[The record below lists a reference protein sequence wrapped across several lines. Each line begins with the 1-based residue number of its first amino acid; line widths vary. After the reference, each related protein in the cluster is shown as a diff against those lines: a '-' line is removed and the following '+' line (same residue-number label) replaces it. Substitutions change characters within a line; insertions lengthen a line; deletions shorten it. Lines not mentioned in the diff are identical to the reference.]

1 MIRRLLGILGRRTM
15 MTFGLVTFLVGA
27 LLATVNMTSR
37 YALKVYVDDQLRRIP
52 WDLAV
57 YQQGAVGSDRSLR
70 THIAN
75 TRGVTRVET
84 MAFLRARF
92 PEGGEVE
99 AEVDRKPFT
108 TPWLCLLAAS
118 DPSILPP
125 ALSFALEHGTAS
137 GDDRGTK
144 ASADGSAKASAER
157 DTGQK
162 RGAVLSLVGPEYAM
176 GKAFLALQGARDFTL
191 QVHVQDQPRFL
202 FNTPINRVVRLDR
215 DELNRWL
222 MDQTGSVSYVPYI
235 GAILL
240 MPYEWDILTKFDQVA
255 TGFVPSDIVGVAD
268 QDAGHIQ
275 MAEYA
280 PEVVYLARIDRASIV
295 SGWDIPGSLANV
307 KALNARLHSNAQE
320 AAPIPKSAL
329 QEPVPGHSHEAGEP
343 PEDDSKFS
351 GSVSFVVDSTT
362 EVLLERMQGIARLI
376 GLVSLLVSLPLLWM
390 AWVLAANLA
399 GLLMLN
405 ERRTLGLMRLRG
417 ISGDLMGRTLLVS
430 IVGGGA
436 GGGLIGLAAGSVLPL
451 LVYERGRLPAGVL
464 TEPRQ
469 LMIFGVFLLISV
481 VLALVVSRRL
491 VKYAMTISPLEASRR
506 VSGSEAVQA
515 SMTFGPVQQLALIVG
530 GYVLSGWIFDFAIS
544 GAFAWFRLVDRL
556 LDFLGLPLFLYG
568 VATLMASKRERIQH
582 VMAPV
587 LKPIGGVLG
596 TFALRH
602 LSVKPHRTV
611 AFLLIVALM
620 SSVSLYP
627 VITSRS
633 FEDKAI
639 RGARVQLGTDWQV
652 LFNGPDL
659 VDIDR
664 LSGTASSQL
673 AALKPE
679 IAKLVT
685 SLGGVAGVKDA
696 TYMLEAVLPSFYLPG
711 YGLRGVPLYLLANA
725 DEYRT
730 RVYSEAGVGL
740 SADFQTIL
748 SRVNEQVAVSP
759 PVADFWRLAPGSQ
772 VLIGLDPERRAVASH
787 TAGLLAFLPGLPP
800 KSVSDRQ
807 GYVQARVD
815 YLNYLFSSNAYLAT
829 SADNPQLGA
838 LQVLIPRIIVL
849 LRTDGAVEPVAF
861 AKAIAKAAPFPP
873 LEIHSLSQEIGK
885 VGSDMYIS
893 LALANMRIYLVGG
906 LALALIAILAVAM
919 ANYTED
925 RRTLA
930 LLRIRGAS
938 PAAMWRFVVAMLL
951 SPALVGLALGAGSS
965 VLAGF
970 GLASYV
976 WRLREIRT
984 VVQLL
989 PTHLVVAPL
998 TVWVALLLVV
1008 ILAVVAS
1015 GFSWW
1020 VFRRSAHESML
1031 GA

>member
-1 MIRRLLGILGRRTM
+1 MIRRLLGILGRRTFL
-15 MTFGLVTFLVGA
+15 TFGLVTFLVGA
-27 LLATVNMTSR
+27 LLATVNVTSR
-37 YALKVYVDDQLRRIP
+37 YALKLYVDDQLRRIP

-57 YQQGAVGSDRSLR
+57 YQQGAVGNDRSLQ
-70 THIAN
+70 TQITN
-75 TRGVTRVET
+75 TRGVTRVES

-99 AEVDRKPFT
+99 AQVDRKPFT
-108 TPWLCLLAAS
+108 APWLCLLAAS

-125 ALSFALEHGTAS
+125 ELSFALEHRSNT
-137 GDDRGTK
+137 GDR
-144 ASADGSAKASAER
+144 
-157 DTGQK
+157 K

-202 FNTPINRVVRLDR
+202 FNTPINKVVRLDR

-280 PEVVYLARIDRASIV
+280 PEVVYLARIDRASLV

-307 KALNARLHSNAQE
+307 KALNARLHSRAEENP
-320 AAPIPKSAL
+320 PIPKSAL
-329 QEPVPGHSHEAGEP
+329 QEPAPGHSHEAGEP
-343 PEDDSKFS
+343 AEDSKFS

-376 GLVSLLVSLPLLWM
+376 GLVSLLVALPLLWM

-417 ISGDLMGRTLLVS
+417 ISGDLMGRALLVS
-430 IVGGGA
+430 IVGGGVA
-436 GGGLIGLAAGSVLPL
+436 GGLLGLAAGSVLPL

-464 TEPRQ
+464 SEPRQ
-469 LMIFGVFLLISV
+469 IGIFAAFLAISV

-506 VSGSEAVQA
+506 VSGSEAVQV
-515 SMTFGPVQQLALIVG
+515 SMTFGPVQQLALVVG
-530 GYVLSGWIFDFAIS
+530 GYVLFGWIFDFAIS
-544 GAFAWFRLVDRL
+544 DTFTWFRLVDRL

-568 VATLMASKRERIQH
+568 VATLMASRRERIQH

-587 LKPIGGVLG
+587 LTPIGGVLG
-596 TFALRH
+596 KFALRH
-602 LSVKPHRTV
+602 MSVKPHRMV

-633 FEDKAI
+633 FKDKAI

-659 VDIDR
+659 VDVNR
-664 LSGTASSQL
+664 LSGTAASQL

-685 SLGGVAGVKDA
+685 SLGGVAGVEDA
-696 TYMLEAVLPSFYLPG
+696 TYMIEAVLPSFYLPG
-711 YGLRGVPLYLLANA
+711 YGLRGVPLYLLGNT
-725 DEYRT
+725 DEYGS
-730 RVYSEAGVGL
+730 RVYSEPGVGL

-748 SRVNEQVAVSP
+748 SHLNDHVAVSP
-759 PVADFWRLAPGSQ
+759 PVADFWRLEPGSQ
-772 VLIGLDPERRAVASH
+772 MLLGLDPDRRAVASKA
-787 TAGLLAFLPGLPP
+787 AGILAFLPGLPP

-838 LQVLIPRIIVL
+838 LQILIPRVIVL
-849 LRTDGAVEPVAF
+849 MRTDREVDPVAF
-861 AKAIAKAAPFPP
+861 QQAIAKAAPFPP

-906 LALALIAILAVAM
+906 LLLALIAILAVAM
-919 ANYTED
+919 ANYSED

-938 PAAMWRFVVAMLL
+938 PASMWRFVVAMLL
-951 SPALVGLALGAGSS
+951 SPALVGLALGAVSS

-970 GLASYV
+970 GLANYV

-998 TVWVALLLVV
+998 TGWVALLLIV
-1008 ILAVVAS
+1008 ILVGIAS

-1020 VFRRSAHESML
+1020 VFRHTAHESMQ